1 MIDFKKSF
9 TTKEIFDKNFPKL
22 EKLQLLDT
30 DGTTFIDV
38 LPSDLTYDK

>member
-9 TTKEIFDKNFPKL
+9 TTKAIFDKSFPKL

-38 LPSDLTYDK
+38 LPSSLTW